1 MSDHLVMWLELKTDF
16 GTEYLNELLENS
28 ATNVAFGQ
36 PIPEESPRGPKRSP
50 APQRKTAKRK
60 KSAPKKKRKA
70 SKA

>member
-1 MSDHLVMWLELKTDF
+1 LKTDF

-36 PIPEESPRGPKRSP
+36 PIPEEPPRGPKKSAGP
-50 APQRKTAKRK
+50 KRKTAKRK
-60 KSAPKKKRKA
+60 KSTRKKKRKS